1 LAASIHPH
9 KTVLLSTPGFLQ
21 LGINLLIIH
30 GDAELA
36 IHVAHRDAVMLLIMR
51 IKCNLGNQDI
61 AISLIGI
68 DDSGANACMG
78 VNASHDN
85 LLAIEVLEIRIQ
97 LCPKKGAVA
106 FHVASKNLP
115 DPYHGGAIAARSGC
129 QGVDVCSQLSSICIN
144 RGCGKKKSTCIS
156 IMIMATV
163 KSVSDHSEIVSL
175 CNVR

>member
-1 LAASIHPH
+1 MIRIQWIRNCQAIGEQIYSGPLAASIHPH
-9 KTVLLSTPGFLQ
+9 KTVLISPPGFLQ

-51 IKCNLGNQDI
+51 INAILGKQDV

-85 LLAIEVLEIRIQ
+85 LLAIEVLENRIQ

-106 FHVASKNLP
+106 FLNQ
-115 DPYHGGAIAARSGC
+115 D
-129 QGVDVCSQLSSICIN
+129 GVGRPKWSF
-144 RGCGKKKSTCIS
+144 GKRL
-156 IMIMATV
+156 AP
-163 KSVSDHSEIVSL
+163 SVPSMTI
-175 CNVR
+175 R

>member
-1 LAASIHPH
+1 VAASIHPH
-9 KTVLLSTPGFLQ
+9 KTVLISTPGFLQ

-51 IKCNLGNQDI
+51 INAILGKQDV

-85 LLAIEVLEIRIQ
+85 RLQARSLRIESSCV
-97 LCPKKGAVA
+97 PKKA
-106 FHVASKNLP
+106 L
-115 DPYHGGAIAARSGC
+115 
-129 QGVDVCSQLSSICIN
+129 
-144 RGCGKKKSTCIS
+144 
-156 IMIMATV
+156 
-163 KSVSDHSEIVSL
+163 
-175 CNVR
+175 